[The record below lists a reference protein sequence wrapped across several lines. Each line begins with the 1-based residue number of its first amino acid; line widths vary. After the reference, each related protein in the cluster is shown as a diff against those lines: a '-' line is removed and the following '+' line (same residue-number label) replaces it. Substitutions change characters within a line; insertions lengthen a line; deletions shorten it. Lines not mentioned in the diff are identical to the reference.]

1 MIQPLRIAHG
11 RIFLVLAAML
21 PTLIAV
27 GLSARRD
34 RIANWKVTIPSPSLA
49 ASTNSAAVVWQNDI
63 LTTQVYLQSAQANF
77 VTLRLKPS
85 RELSD
90 PDLLLYWAEQDIPK
104 SADLSHARL
113 LGSFAEGK
121 SFSVPRGQQAGFLV
135 LYSLAHQVIVDKAK
149 VEGLP

>member
-11 RIFLVLAAML
+11 RIFLVLAPILTML
-21 PTLIAV
+21 IVA

-34 RIANWKVTIPSPSLA
+34 RIASWRVTIPSPTPP
-49 ASTNSAAVVWQNDI
+49 ASTNSASVVWQNGI
-63 LTTQVYLQSAQANF
+63 LTTQVYLQSAQANS

-121 SFSVPRGQQAGFLV
+121 AFSVPRGQQAGFLV
-135 LYSLAHQVIVDKAK
+135 LYSLAHQAIVDTAK